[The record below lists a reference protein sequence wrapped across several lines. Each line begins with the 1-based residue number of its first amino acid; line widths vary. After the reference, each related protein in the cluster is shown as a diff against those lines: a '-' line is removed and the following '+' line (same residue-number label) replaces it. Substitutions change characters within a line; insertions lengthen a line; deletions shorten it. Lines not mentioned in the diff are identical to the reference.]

1 MKMNLE
7 KLVSELAATLKAKQA
22 MLATAESCTGGWVSE
37 VITSLPGS
45 SHWFD
50 RGFVVYTNAAK
61 REVLGV
67 KTDTLVRF
75 GTVSEQ
81 TARAMAEGVLA
92 NSRAQYSLAVTGIAG
107 PGGGTPEKPVG
118 TVWIAW
124 AGLKKDS
131 KVNKYQF
138 EGDRKA
144 VRAQAVE
151 TALRGIRDFIG

>member
-1 MKMNLE
+1 MNLE
-7 KLVSELAATLKAKQA
+7 KLVTELAATLKAKQA
-22 MLATAESCTGGWVSE
+22 MLATAESCTGGWASQ

-50 RGFVVYTNAAK
+50 RGFVVYTNASK

-67 KTDTLVRF
+67 KTDTLVHF
-75 GTVSEQ
+75 GAVSEQ

-92 NSRAQYSLAVTGIAG
+92 NSRAQYSLAITGIAG
-107 PGGGTPEKPVG
+107 PGGGTLEKPVG

-131 KVNKYQF
+131 KVTKYQF

>member
-1 MKMNLE
+1 MNLE
-7 KLVSELAATLKAKQA
+7 KLVNELAAALKAKQA

-50 RGFVVYTNAAK
+50 RGFVVYTNVAK
-61 REVLGV
+61 REMLGV
-67 KTDTLVRF
+67 KTGTLARF
-75 GTVSEQ
+75 GAVSEQ

-92 NSRAQYSLAVTGIAG
+92 NSRAQYSLAITGIAG

-118 TVWIAW
+118 TVWVAW
-124 AGLKKDS
+124 AGLKNETR
-131 KVNKYQF
+131 VNKYQF
-138 EGDRKA
+138 KGGRKA

-151 TALRGIRDFIG
+151 VALRGIRDFIG